1 MHAMHT
7 MVANCACSNGEDCSE
22 GCVRRLHE
30 RVAGIREGHKCQ
42 GERGAEGMGDMH
54 THMHTCVHKC
64 MHARAHIEDRPF
76 SQPHIPETSQV
87 PKQWRLHST
96 NMALD
101 LVDLY
106 RSFFGGTYVLHPTS
120 CVMPTVQLSHRS
132 TAIPVLWGHA
142 AWPHSLLISWI
153 YGDACAVGPC
163 SMAGVLLISL
173 IYGDACT
180 VD

>member
-120 CVMPTVQLSHRS
+120 CVMPTVQLSYLIDLQRS
-132 TAIPVLWGHA
+132 LCCGAMQHGPTACLSHGSMVMPVLWGHA
-142 AWPHSLLISWI
+142 AWL
-153 YGDACAVGPC
+153 ACC
-163 SMAGVLLISL
+163 LSH
-173 IYGDACT
+173 
-180 VD
+180 